1 MENKT
6 KKQMIRDIEFEI
18 TFLEEEIKK
27 QALMELQIK
36 NRKNNISNY
45 LYDIETMNYAEEEI
59 KKWNSQFKEDW
70 QV

>member
-18 TFLEEEIKK
+18 TFLEEDIKK
-27 QALMELQIK
+27 QVLIELQIK

-45 LYDIETMNYAEEEI
+45 LYDIEIMNYAEEEI
-59 KKWNSQFKEDW
+59 KK
-70 QV
+70 

>member
-45 LYDIETMNYAEEEI
+45 LYDIEIMNYAEEEI
-59 KKWNSQFKEDW
+59 KE
-70 QV
+70 